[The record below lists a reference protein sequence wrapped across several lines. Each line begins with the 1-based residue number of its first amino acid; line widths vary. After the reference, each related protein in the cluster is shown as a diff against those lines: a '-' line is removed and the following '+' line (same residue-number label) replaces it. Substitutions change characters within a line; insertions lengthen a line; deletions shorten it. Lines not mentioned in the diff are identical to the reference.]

1 MTSGL
6 PFAGLNLWVFDLE
19 GTPFFF
25 VAPKMIKFNFRQICL
40 SNRSGKITQNNIDL
54 CLLVCVCSYVRCSSE
69 SNTRI

>member
-6 PFAGLNLWVFDLE
+6 PFAGLNLWVWK
-19 GTPFFF
+19 GRPFLFF
-25 VAPKMIKFNFRQICL
+25 VVAPKMIKFNFRQICL